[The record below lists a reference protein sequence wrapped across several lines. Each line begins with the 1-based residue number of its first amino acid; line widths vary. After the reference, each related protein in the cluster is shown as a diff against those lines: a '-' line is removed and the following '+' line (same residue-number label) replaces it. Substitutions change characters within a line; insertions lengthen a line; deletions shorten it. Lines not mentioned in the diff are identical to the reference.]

1 MKKGFLV
8 TFEGGEGC
16 GKSTQIKLFTKYLEE
31 HHIDYVLSR
40 EPGGTEL
47 GNKLREILLH
57 SKESM
62 NAATEFFIFSAGR
75 SDHVENI
82 IMPALEQGKVVV
94 LDRFYD
100 SSYAYQGYAGDL
112 PVDEMKRITK
122 LATYGI
128 VPDLTILLDISY
140 DEGFGR
146 KSIDESLKNLDRIES
161 KGREYHDKV
170 RAGYLQLAKDEPNRI
185 KVVDASKNKEEVF
198 KNITKLFEEKYNK

>member
-40 EPGGTEL
+40 EAGGSTFGEEL
-47 GNKLREILLH
+47 RKILLY
-57 SKESM
+57 SKKDISEL
-62 NAATEFFIFSAGR
+62 TEFFLFCANR
-75 SDHVENI
+75 VDHIEKI
-82 IMPALEQGKVVV
+82 IRPALEQGKVVV

-100 SSYAYQGYAGDL
+100 SSYAYQGHAGDL

-122 LATYGI
+122 LATSGI

>member
-122 LATYGI
+122 LATSGI

-185 KVVDASKNKEEVF
+185 KVVDASKSKEEVF

>member
-122 LATYGI
+122 LATSGI

-185 KVVDASKNKEEVF
+185 KIVDASKNKEEVF

>member
-40 EPGGTEL
+40 EAGGSTFGEEL
-47 GNKLREILLH
+47 RKILLY
-57 SKESM
+57 SKKDISEL
-62 NAATEFFIFSAGR
+62 TEFFLFCANR
-75 SDHVENI
+75 VDHIEKI
-82 IMPALEQGKVVV
+82 IRPALEHGKVVV

-122 LATYGI
+122 LATFGI

>member
-122 LATYGI
+122 LATSGI